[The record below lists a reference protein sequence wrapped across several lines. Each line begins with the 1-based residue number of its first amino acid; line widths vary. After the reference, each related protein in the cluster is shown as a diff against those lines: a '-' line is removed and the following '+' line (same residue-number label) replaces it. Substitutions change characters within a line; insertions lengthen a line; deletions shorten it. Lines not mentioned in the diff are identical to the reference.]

1 MRHLNGYRKLGRESS
16 HRKAMFRNLATSFL
30 QEGAI
35 RTTIQKA
42 KELRPIVEKL
52 ITLTHK
58 SDLAAHKKVASVLFT
73 KEARQ
78 NLFTNLGPRFKER
91 AGGYTRI
98 VRLGERFGDGA
109 DMCRLEL
116 VDYLENEAL
125 LKTKK
130 RQEHLEKKQR
140 AIDKQE
146 EQEKSAPMMAAS

>member
-16 HRKAMFRNLATSFL
+16 HRKAMLRNLATSFL
-30 QEGAI
+30 TEGAL

-58 SDLAAHKKVASVLFT
+58 SDLAAHRKAASVLYT

-78 NLFTNLGPRFKER
+78 NLFTNLAPRFKER

-109 DMCRLEL
+109 EMCRLEL
-116 VDYLENEAL
+116 VDYLENEAGV
-125 LKTKK
+125 KAEK
-130 RQEHLEKKQR
+130 RKEHLEKKKR
-140 AIDKQE
+140 AKEKQE
-146 EQEKSAPMMAAS
+146 EQEKAAPMMTAG

>member
-58 SDLAAHKKVASVLFT
+58 SDLNAHKKAASVLFT

-78 NLFTNLGPRFKER
+78 NLFTNLAPRFKER

-109 DMCRLEL
+109 EMCRLEL
-116 VDYLENEAL
+116 VDYLEHEAL
-125 LKTKK
+125 VKSEKRQALLDKKK
-130 RQEHLEKKQR
+130 RALE
-140 AIDKQE
+140 KQE
-146 EQEKSAPMMAAS
+146 EKEKSAPMMAAN

>member
-58 SDLAAHKKVASVLFT
+58 SDLNAHKKAASVLFT

-78 NLFTNLGPRFKER
+78 NLFTNLAPRFKER

-109 DMCRLEL
+109 EMCRLEL
-116 VDYLENEAL
+116 VDYLEHEAL
-125 LKTKK
+125 VKSEKRQALLDKKK
-130 RQEHLEKKQR
+130 RALE
-140 AIDKQE
+140 KQE
-146 EQEKSAPMMAAS
+146 EQEKSAPMMAAN